1 MTAVV
6 VAELPPFD
14 TGQYERSEFLMRGG
28 DATLTLH
35 IAELSEVV
43 LHFERVRW
51 HQFTALY
58 NCTPEMIK
66 DAYFKLVEYPSSP
79 ELKVFLRQDSAT
91 RKAYTR
97 LGHYRIFLDETGC
110 HEVFAQSA
118 AVL

>member
-6 VAELPPFD
+6 VAELPQFD

-28 DATLTLH
+28 DATLTLY
-35 IAELSEVV
+35 IAELPEIGF
-43 LHFERVRW
+43 HFERVRW
-51 HQFTALY
+51 HQFTALC

-66 DAYFKLVEYPSSP
+66 DAYFRLVEYPSSP
-79 ELKVFLRQDSAT
+79 ELETFLRHDAAT

-97 LGHYRIFLDETGC
+97 LGHYRILLDETGC

-118 AVL
+118 AAL